1 MDGGVLAGE
10 LMFTVRDTLTVTFIK
25 HTISGVVRCWGMC
38 LGLVKS
44 NDVTSQRSI
53 ISYNLRV

>member
-10 LMFTVRDTLTVTFIK
+10 RKLVVRDTLTVTFIK

-44 NDVTSQRSI
+44 K
-53 ISYNLRV
+53 